1 MWTHRQVTPFTRFL
15 PVLSLATT
23 EQHAILPSTFC
34 AQLGK
39 LYTSPRFRA
48 PCFQSLGECP
58 HNPFRDDEPVAGF
71 IRETSANDSQILRGL
86 IPFSQDFSTP
96 FGESG
101 LPLSRFHDEFTSPR
115 IPSAALP
122 LWQEGSYF
130 RSLDDFQR
138 CHSPLLIPSLSRAAC
153 RKNSTFPIEVFST
166 KDFRQCPGASNS
178 TWILGPENRGRI
190 KFQRTLSPNVT

>member
-1 MWTHRQVTPFTRFL
+1 MTSRPFEPVPFHGLGVNTPASKTVHEIPPCSWL
-15 PVLSLATT
+15 VKTT
-23 EQHAILPSTFC
+23 EQHVILPSTFC

-122 LWQEGSYF
+122 L
-130 RSLDDFQR
+130 
-138 CHSPLLIPSLSRAAC
+138 
-153 RKNSTFPIEVFST
+153 
-166 KDFRQCPGASNS
+166 
-178 TWILGPENRGRI
+178 
-190 KFQRTLSPNVT
+190 